1 MTLENLGEVSVP
13 RNSLIAD
20 LVLRTGLIDKLGTG
34 IKRMKAMM
42 KDHGLEEPQW
52 EPGTQ
57 QGYHVWTIGWY
68 MNALLSRVDPKG
80 RRLGE
85 FIREKINEEV
95 DAEFYIGIDDD
106 FDMERIATLIPL
118 SKVKGILS
126 IELKSSVVRSA
137 RLSRLVTPRSD

>member
-1 MTLENLGEVSVP
+1 
-13 RNSLIAD
+13 
-20 LVLRTGLIDKLGTG
+20 
-34 IKRMKAMM
+34 
-42 KDHGLEEPQW
+42 
-52 EPGTQ
+52 
-57 QGYHVWTIGWY
+57 

-95 DAEFYIGIDDD
+95 DVEFYFGIDDD

-126 IELKSSVVRSA
+126 IELKSSVVRSSL
-137 RLSRLVTPRSD
+137 LSRPATPRSD